1 MGFIKG
7 LLAFIGAVVVAAVI
21 FAGVKYGGLISSVAS
36 LDSKAMP
43 LYMNMF
49 GTVLKTGNA
58 AEGMVRVRK
67 VDPEVGN
74 DDIKDIIES
83 VASDGNMQLV
93 GDVTMF
99 DGTPLKKGEKP
110 TKYTRIFSIC
120 SRPIASKFLNYSKA
134 YGAFMP
140 CRIMLRADD
149 KGNRW
154 LITMDMGLMIHGGK
168 TLPPEML
175 KMAQSVRD
183 TIYAAQDKAAK
194 GDF

>member
-7 LLAFIGAVVVAAVI
+7 LLMLIGALVVAGLL
-21 FAGVKYGGLISSVAS
+21 FAGVKFGGLIGSAAS

-58 AEGMVRVRK
+58 ADGMVRIVK
-67 VDPEVGN
+67 VKPDVTNE
-74 DDIKDIIES
+74 DIHDTIES
-83 VASDGNMQLV
+83 VAGDGNMQLV

-99 DGTPLKKGEKP
+99 DGTPLREGGPK

-120 SRPIASKFLNYSKA
+120 SRPIADKFLNYSMA

-140 CRIMLRADD
+140 CRIMLREDENGD
-149 KGNRW
+149 RW

-168 TLPPEML
+168 PLPKEML
-175 KMAQSVRD
+175 EMATSVRD
-183 TIYAAQDKAAK
+183 TIYAAQDKAAS

>member
-1 MGFIKG
+1 MGVIKT
-7 LLAFIGAVVVAAVI
+7 LLTIIGALVVAGLI
-21 FAGVKYGGLISSVAS
+21 FAGVKFGGMIGSIAS
-36 LDSKAMP
+36 LDSKALP

-49 GTVLKTGNA
+49 GTVLETGNA
-58 AEGMVRVRK
+58 ADGMVRVRK
-67 VDPEVGN
+67 VSPDVSN

-99 DGTPLKKGEKP
+99 DGTPLREGGPKS
-110 TKYTRIFSIC
+110 KYTRIFSIC
-120 SRPIASKFLNYSKA
+120 SRPIADKFLNYSGA

-140 CRIMLRADD
+140 CRIMLREDD

-154 LITMDMGLMIHGGK
+154 LTTMDMGLMIHGGK
-168 TLPPEML
+168 PLPPEML
-175 KMAQSVRD
+175 KMAESVRD
-183 TIYAAQDKAAK
+183 TIYGAQDKAAA

>member
-1 MGFIKG
+1 MIKNI
-7 LLAFIGAVVVAAVI
+7 LAIIGALAVAGLI
-21 FAGVKYGGLISSVAS
+21 FAGVKFGGMVSQAAS
-36 LDSKAMP
+36 LDSKAMS
-43 LYMNMF
+43 LYMDMF

-58 AEGMVRVRK
+58 ADGMVRIRK
-67 VDPEVGN
+67 VSPDVTN

-83 VASDGNMQLV
+83 VASDGNMALV

-99 DGTPLKKGEKP
+99 DGTPLREGGPK

-120 SRPIASKFLNYSKA
+120 SRPIADKFLDYSMA

-140 CRIMLRADD
+140 CRIMLREDENGD
-149 KGNRW
+149 RW

-168 TLPPEML
+168 PLPEDML
-175 KMAQSVRD
+175 KMALSVQK
-183 TIYAAQDKAAK
+183 TIYDAQDKAAS

>member
-7 LLAFIGAVVVAAVI
+7 LLMLIGALVVAGLL
-21 FAGVKYGGLISSVAS
+21 FAGVKFGGLIGSAAS

-58 AEGMVRVRK
+58 ADGMVRIVK
-67 VDPEVGN
+67 VKPDVTNE
-74 DDIKDIIES
+74 DIHDTIES
-83 VASDGNMQLV
+83 VAGDGNMQLV

-99 DGTPLKKGEKP
+99 DGTPLREGGPK

-120 SRPIASKFLNYSKA
+120 SRPIADKFLNYSMA

-140 CRIMLRADD
+140 CRIMLREDENGD
-149 KGNRW
+149 RW

-168 TLPPEML
+168 PLPPEML
-175 KMAQSVRD
+175 KMAQSVED
-183 TIYAAQDKAAK
+183 TIYAAQDKAAS

>member
-1 MGFIKG
+1 MGFIKSLLMIIGALVVAG
-7 LLAFIGAVVVAAVI
+7 LL
-21 FAGVKYGGLISSVAS
+21 FAGVKFGGLIGGAMK
-36 LDSKAMP
+36 LDSQALP

-49 GTVLKTGNA
+49 GTVLETGNA
-58 AEGMVRVRK
+58 ADGMVRVRK
-67 VDPEVGN
+67 VDPEVTN
-74 DDIKDIIES
+74 EDIKDIIES
-83 VASDGNMQLV
+83 VAGDGNMELV

-99 DGTPLKKGEKP
+99 DGTPLREGGPK

-120 SRPIASKFLNYSKA
+120 SRPIADEFLNFSMA

-140 CRIMLRADD
+140 CRIMLREDD

-154 LITMDMGLMIHGGK
+154 LITMDMGLMIHGGFP
-168 TLPPEML
+168 LPEKML
-175 KMAQSVRD
+175 KMAESVRD